1 MNGMDYTSLL
11 ESYGVTDIISSY
23 GLTDTDLILAGI
35 LMFLLILISLVIGF
49 RSRYTR
55 IGKAVR
61 GCSNELKKHQKL
73 IDIFSAKIKKYESTG
88 SAEELEHWSVIED
101 ELSALA
107 DLPSIEETE
116 EEIILR
122 THIAQ
127 SRKDYVDVSA
137 TNESVIIS
145 IKDEEGIPV
154 NVIYGIPAAINPGK
168 LIVTYKGNT
177 LEIHAPKELLK
188 AEEKKE

>member
-1 MNGMDYTSLL
+1 MNGMDYSALL
-11 ESYGVTDIISSY
+11 ASYGA
-23 GLTDTDLILAGI
+23 TDTDLILAGI
-35 LMFLLILISLVIGF
+35 LLFLVVLISLVIGF
-49 RSRYTR
+49 RGRYAR
-55 IGKAVR
+55 IGKSVR

-73 IDIFSAKIKKYESTG
+73 IDFAEAKIKKYESTG
-88 SAEELEHWSVIED
+88 SAEELEHWSGIED

-107 DLPSIEETE
+107 DLPSIEDAG

-137 TNESVIIS
+137 TKESIVVG
-145 IKDEEGIPV
+145 IKDEENIPV
-154 NVIYGIPAAINPGK
+154 NVIYGIPTAINPSK

>member
-1 MNGMDYTSLL
+1 MNYSLL
-11 ESYGVTDIISSY
+11 LASY
-23 GLTDTDLILAGI
+23 GLTDTDLILVGI
-35 LMFLLILISLVIGF
+35 LLFMVVLLSLVIGF

-55 IGKAVR
+55 IGKSVR

-73 IDIFSAKIKKYESTG
+73 IDFAEAKIKKYESTG
-88 SAEELEHWSVIED
+88 SAEELEHWSGIED

-107 DLPSIEETE
+107 DLPSIEDAG

-137 TNESVIIS
+137 TKESIVVG
-145 IKDEEGIPV
+145 IKDEENIPV
-154 NVIYGIPAAINPGK
+154 NVIYGIPTAINPSK